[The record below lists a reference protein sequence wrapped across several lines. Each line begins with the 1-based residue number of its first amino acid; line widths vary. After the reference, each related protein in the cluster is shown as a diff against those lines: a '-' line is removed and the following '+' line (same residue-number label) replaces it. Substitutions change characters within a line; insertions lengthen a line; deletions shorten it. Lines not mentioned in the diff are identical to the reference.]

1 MTHEPG
7 PPLLPSLAPS
17 LMPEVRTYLSRHHA
31 ELEKLFDEPGRAGL
45 TLSTRRSKVLDGM
58 LLCLFQA
65 ARAVLNRGIGGPVLA
80 AVGGYGRQL
89 VGWKSDV
96 DVRLLTTGPANELQ
110 SLAETFLHP
119 LWDAGLSVGHQ
130 VVGEDEVLE
139 LARHDLPTTTSL
151 LDWRHLDGDASTS
164 ERFVSRARRELFSAT
179 ELPKLLQRFEEEAV
193 ARHERCG
200 GSVYL
205 LEPDV
210 KQGEGG
216 LRDLDVALWAARARW
231 GTSRWEDLARLGALT
246 TAEAEALAR
255 AAELLWTVRNHLHR
269 RAGRRSDRLTF
280 AMQEQLAR
288 ALGYAPVSVDDDA
301 LGPYVEAFMSDYY
314 RQARTISRLREQL
327 LARAQP
333 RRRGKAQKGV
343 DLGDG
348 LRSIEGQVGLTDE
361 TQLTGR
367 PALALRL
374 YAKAIERREPVHPL
388 SRDAVARATQSESFR
403 DALRSCRESIALFLE
418 LLVSLDSGPFRSVLG
433 ALHEVGL
440 LAAMIPEFSPV
451 IGRVHH
457 DVYHVYTVDIHS
469 IAAVDRLRAL
479 LRGELEE
486 AHPLA
491 SRVAKEMTQPK
502 VALLATLLHDIGK
515 VIGGK
520 DHARRGAVMSRT
532 ILERLGLAEV
542 EIEAVCYLVDRHL
555 AMYHVAM
562 RRDFEDPATVAEF
575 AREARD
581 PTMLRALYLLTVADL
596 STTSPT
602 AMTSWKARMLDDL
615 FLATEAHFSGAHAAR
630 RSARVREEARARF
643 GASPFLDAFLD
654 SMPERYLL
662 AHEAEIIVAH
672 ARAAEAGLGER
683 VAVSLLPSKSAEMAE
698 LCVVGADR
706 PGFLAA
712 VTAAV
717 SANGLEVHKA
727 EIHSRPLPDGNVQ
740 AFDLLWVR
748 HTSMGAEGVANV
760 LAKLRDDLRAILADE
775 LVAEELLSRRGW
787 SSWRE
792 RPTPAVE
799 TKVTIDARTSP
810 KYAVIEVLT
819 RDRPGLL
826 FTLAQTLH
834 ELGLSIALAKIATE
848 GTRATDVFYV
858 TEDDGSKPT
867 DDLRRARIRDR
878 ILDALVQPG
887 TEGNLR

>member
-7 PPLLPSLAPS
+7 PPFLASIAPT
-17 LMPEVRTYLSRHHA
+17 LMPEVRSYLARHHA
-31 ELEKLFDEPGRAGL
+31 ELEKLFDAPGRAGQE
-45 TLSTRRSKVLDGM
+45 LSTRRSKVLDGM
-58 LLCLFQA
+58 LLSLFQA
-65 ARAVLNRGIGGPVLA
+65 ARALHGPEGAPVLA

-96 DVRLLTTGPANELQ
+96 DVRLLTRRPVGELQ
-110 SLAETFLHP
+110 TLAETFLHP
-119 LWDAGLSVGHQ
+119 LWDAGLAVGHQ
-130 VVGEDEVLE
+130 VIGEAEVLE
-139 LARHDLPTTTSL
+139 LARHDLPTATAL
-151 LDWRHLDGDASTS
+151 LDWRHLDGDGAASK
-164 ERFVSRARRELFSAT
+164 RLLSRARRELFSAA
-179 ELPKLLQRFEEEAV
+179 ELPKLLQRLEEEA
-193 ARHERCG
+193 ATRHDRCG

-231 GTSRWEDLARLGALT
+231 KTSRWEDLVQVGAVT
-246 TAEAEALAR
+246 TAEAEALSQ
-255 AAELLWTVRNHLHR
+255 AAELLWTVRNQLHR

-280 AMQEQLAR
+280 AMQEHLAR
-288 ALGYAPVSVDDDA
+288 ALGYAPDSIEDDA

-314 RQARTISRLREQL
+314 RHARTIARLREQI
-327 LARAQP
+327 LARALP
-333 RRRGKAQKGV
+333 RPRGKGRKGL

-348 LRSIEGQVGLTDE
+348 LRSVEGQVALADGANLAS
-361 TQLTGR
+361 R
-367 PALALRL
+367 PALAFSL
-374 YAKAIERREPVHPL
+374 YAKAIERREPVHAL
-388 SRDAVARATQSESFR
+388 SRDTVARATQDESFGE
-403 DALRSCRESIALFLE
+403 ALRSCRESTALFLE
-418 LLVSLDSGPFRSVLG
+418 LLASLDSGPFRSVLG

-440 LAAMIPEFSPV
+440 LAAMIPEFLPV

-479 LRGELEE
+479 LRGELED

-491 SRVAKEMTQPK
+491 TQVANEMTQPR

-515 VIGGK
+515 AIGGK
-520 DHARRGAVMSRT
+520 DHARRGALMSRP
-532 ILERLGLAEV
+532 ILERLGLPEP
-542 EIEAVCYLVDRHL
+542 EIESVCHLVDRHL
-555 AMYHVAM
+555 AMYHVAT

-581 PTMLRALYLLTVADL
+581 SATLRKLYLLTVADL

-602 AMTSWKARMLDDL
+602 SMTSWKARMLDDL
-615 FLATEAHFSGAHAAR
+615 FLATDAHFSGDHTVY
-630 RSARVREEARARF
+630 RSARVREAVRARY

-662 AHEAEIIVAH
+662 AHEPDAIVAH
-672 ARAAEAGLGER
+672 ARLAEDGLGEP
-683 VAVSLLPSKSAEMAE
+683 VALSLLPSGHAEMAE

-706 PGFLAA
+706 SGFLAA
-712 VTAAV
+712 VTAAL
-717 SANGLEVHKA
+717 SANRLEVHKA
-727 EIHSRPLPDGNVQ
+727 EIHSRQLSCGKVQ
-740 AFDLLWVR
+740 VFDLLWVR
-748 HTSMGAEGVANV
+748 HASTGVEGVENV
-760 LAKLRDDLRAILADE
+760 LPKVRDDLRAILLGATK
-775 LVAEELLSRRGW
+775 AEELFSQRGW
-787 SSWRE
+787 SVWRE
-792 RPTPAVE
+792 RPTPAVKTE
-799 TKVTIDARTSP
+799 VTIDHRASP
-810 KYAVIEVLT
+810 KYTVIEVLT

-834 ELGLSIALAKIATE
+834 ELGLSIALAKVATE
-848 GTRATDVFYV
+848 GTRAADVFYV

-878 ILDALVQPG
+878 ILDALVRSG